1 MTLKIKQREPEE
13 LPECIDCQDGYYIW
27 YDLYSYCV
35 SRVRKERRED
45 LAWHCSLQGAVSS
58 MIKFKIQE
66 NIQNLG
72 MQSLVDRVKA
82 LEKERQKL
90 AETLVLQFAK
100 MNNTKN

>member
-1 MTLKIKQREPEE
+1 MALEIKQREPKD

-27 YDLYSYCV
+27 YDLYSYCI
-35 SRVRKERRED
+35 SRIRKERRED
-45 LAWHCSLQGAVSS
+45 LAWHCSLGGAVSS
-58 MIKFKIQE
+58 VIKLKEQE
-66 NIQNLG
+66 NIQTLG

-100 MNNTKN
+100 KNNARN